1 MIYTV
6 TLNTNESVAGKGVNI
21 SLVLKK
27 LGVDSVA
34 TGIMANG
41 ENNVFK
47 ELDQAKIEHYFIK
60 QDQVAQLDLF
70 ASDEQKVPA
79 EKQQELLDYLKKQ
92 LKMGDILVVAGSF
105 APGIDPVYLTD
116 LAKLAQEKMT
126 HLVVDVPYVNVLD
139 ILPLHPLLIKPN
151 ATELK
156 HWFNKENEDLTTDEL
171 VELAHDMVVRG
182 ADHVLLSLAS
192 DGAAIVNLMHAYVAP
207 APKVNVVSED
217 GAGDTLL
224 ATFLAGMLENH
235 TPVRNLAD
243 SIAAA
248 TDTTQNERLTDFEST
263 SELQRQIMAHKITF
277 EEAE

>member
-27 LGVDSVA
+27 LGVDSIA
-34 TGIMANG
+34 TGIVAADADK
-41 ENNVFK
+41 VDA
-47 ELDQAKIEHYFIK
+47 ELDKAQVEHHFIK
-60 QDQVAQLDLF
+60 QDQAAQLDLF
-70 ASDEQKVPA
+70 SSADQKVPA
-79 EKQQELLDYLKKQ
+79 DKQQELLDYLKKN

-116 LAKLAQEKMT
+116 LAKLANKKMS

-151 ATELK
+151 VSELK
-156 HWFNKENEDLTTDEL
+156 SWFKKENDNLTTEQLID
-171 VELAHDMVVRG
+171 LAHDMVVRG
-182 ADHVLLSLAS
+182 ADHVLLSLGA
-192 DGAAIVNLMHAYVAP
+192 DGAAIVNLMHAYMAHAP
-207 APKVNVVSED
+207 EVSVVNGD

-224 ATFLAGMLENH
+224 ATFLAGMLQNH

-248 TDTTQNERLTDFEST
+248 TDTMQSERLTTFET
-263 SELQRQIMAHKITF
+263 TPDLQRQIIARKITF

>member
-6 TLNTNESVAGKGVNI
+6 TLNTNESVAGKGINI

-27 LGVDSVA
+27 LGVASIA
-34 TGIMANG
+34 TGIVASDG
-41 ENNVFK
+41 EKVK
-47 ELDQAKIEHYFIK
+47 QELDQEKIEHHFIK
-60 QDQVAQLDLF
+60 QDQAAQLDLF
-70 ASDEQKVPA
+70 SSTETQVSAQ
-79 EKQQELLDYLKKQ
+79 KQQELLDYLKKS

-139 ILPLHPLLIKPN
+139 ILPLHPLLVKPN
-151 ATELK
+151 TTELK
-156 HWFNKENEDLTTDEL
+156 SWFKKENDNLTTEQL
-171 VELAHDMVVRG
+171 VDLAHDMVVRG
-182 ADHVLLSLAS
+182 ADHVLLSLGA
-192 DGAAIVNLMHAYVAP
+192 DGAAIVNLMHAYIAQAP
-207 APKVNVVSED
+207 EINKVNED
-217 GAGDTLL
+217 GAGETLL
-224 ATFLAGMLENH
+224 ATFLAGMLQNH

-248 TDTTQNERLTDFEST
+248 TDTVQSQRLTTFEKT
-263 SELQRQIMAHKITF
+263 AELQRQIIARKITF